1 MKRYYCDWSLFTFL
15 ALILVLSV
23 VTARAGTTPEVAR
36 SEGVGYLPVRDL
48 MMNGASYETDRTPVI
63 RAVEPD
69 ESRPYR
75 KEAVEF
81 ARREQFAILPDPI
94 DGRELV
100 DRIMAVQAG
109 EPLVTEADQLQ
120 APRRVYQR
128 ERIGPGYVVPVC
140 HGV

>member
-1 MKRYYCDWSLFTFL
+1 MKRYYWRLIAFL
-15 ALILVLSV
+15 ALILILSV

-69 ESRPYR
+69 ESRRYPTETR
-75 KEAVEF
+75 QAI
-81 ARREQFAILPDPI
+81 RRELFAIPPDPVN
-94 DGRELV
+94 GRELV
-100 DRIMAVQAG
+100 DRIVAVQAG